1 MTAPELVVTMTA
13 RGVTFTVVG
22 DRLRVEAPAGEL
34 TESDRNTLAAHKPA
48 LLVLLG
54 SDQEREG
61 SPAESDGVKVTRKP
75 LGVDDAL
82 AVFRD
87 ARVVAIGQAAT
98 WPPEGGYLPA
108 SASSPGARV
117 QTLVP
122 QPVVLNRAP
131 THQQLDLWTTVKALG
146 RRAVGGVGS
155 FAVGSRPQSV
165 VDS

>member
-34 TESDRNTLAAHKPA
+34 TESDWKILAAHKVA

-54 SDQEREG
+54 SDQEPEG
-61 SPAESDGVKVTRKP
+61 SPAESDGVKVTRQP

-108 SASSPGARV
+108 SACSPRAGV
-117 QTLVP
+117 STLVP
-122 QPVVLNRAP
+122 HRVVRDQGA
-131 THQQLDLWTTVKALG
+131 THQQLDLWTTVKARAG
-146 RRAVGGVGS
+146 RRAVSDGL
-155 FAVGSRPQSV
+155 AP
-165 VDS
+165 